1 MIHLIVGNIGS
12 GKTTYS
18 NLLKK
23 KTNGIIFSID
33 ERNKTLFLEDKKWD
47 DGLEWV
53 LERID

>member
-12 GKTTYS
+12 GKTAIS
-18 NLLKK
+18 HLLKK

-47 DGLEWV
+47 DGLGLF